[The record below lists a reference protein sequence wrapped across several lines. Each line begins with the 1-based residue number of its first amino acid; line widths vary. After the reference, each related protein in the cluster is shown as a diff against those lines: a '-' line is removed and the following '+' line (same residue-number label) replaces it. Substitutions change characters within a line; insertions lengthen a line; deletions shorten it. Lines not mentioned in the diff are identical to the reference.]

1 MNEFLKKFALFVGKH
16 GADKVLEAL
25 EGVADQSLD
34 DLVKKL
40 PDDYGL
46 IAKTAEQL
54 GVHVLHKYVTRLEK
68 KLGGEGDETP
78 EDEAS

>member
-25 EGVADQSLD
+25 EGVVDQSLD
-34 DLVKKL
+34 DFAKKL
-40 PDDYGL
+40 PDDYVL
-46 IAKTAEQL
+46 IAKAAENV

-68 KLGGEGDETP
+68 KLGGEGDEP
-78 EDEAS
+78 SKDEAS